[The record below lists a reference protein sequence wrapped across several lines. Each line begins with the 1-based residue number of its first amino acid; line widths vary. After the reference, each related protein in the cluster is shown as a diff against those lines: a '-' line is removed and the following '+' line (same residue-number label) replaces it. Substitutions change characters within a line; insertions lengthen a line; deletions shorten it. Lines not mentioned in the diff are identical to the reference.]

1 MAIMYKQL
9 LHLNISII
17 LLLMVGLY
25 AGMAGAHGKVA
36 MAQDSCMRYA
46 GTSMV
51 HLSVYQPK
59 IEPSAHY
66 CTEIPNEGET
76 FLVIDLVDE
85 ALRDMPVGIRI
96 VKGTGDAD
104 SETIKTVQP
113 VYHPD
118 GVVGEKV
125 YLEQGEYTIII
136 NGEAVPPV
144 EYHYPL
150 RVQMVNYSEVFQKA
164 IGPTIALLV
173 LIFVGYKLTK
183 TKKVQ
188 NWLSSR
194 PA

>member
-1 MAIMYKQL
+1 MVQQAIRASATAFILIMA
-9 LHLNISII
+9 LHTG
-17 LLLMVGLY
+17 V
-25 AGMAGAHGKVA
+25 AGAHGKVA
-36 MAQDSCMRYA
+36 MEQDSCMRRA

-51 HLSVYQPK
+51 HMSAYQPQ

-76 FLVIDLVDE
+76 FIVIDLVDQ

-96 VKGTGDAD
+96 VKGTGDTE
-104 SETIKTVQP
+104 SETIKNVKP
-113 VYHPD
+113 VYHSD

-125 YLEQGEYTIII
+125 YLEQGEYTVIIK
-136 NGEAVPPV
+136 GEAVPPV

-150 RVQMVNYSEVFQKA
+150 RVKMINYSEVFKKA

-173 LIFVGYKLTK
+173 LTFVGYKLTK

-188 NWLSSR
+188 KWLSSKR
-194 PA
+194 S

>member
-1 MAIMYKQL
+1 MIKQAIRASATAFILIMS
-9 LHLNISII
+9 LHTG
-17 LLLMVGLY
+17 V
-25 AGMAGAHGKVA
+25 AGAHGKVA
-36 MAQDSCMRYA
+36 MEQDSCMRRA
-46 GTSMV
+46 GGGSMI
-51 HLSVYQPK
+51 HMSVYQPT

-66 CTEIPNEGET
+66 CTEIPNVGET
-76 FLVIDLVDE
+76 YLVIDLVDK

-104 SETIKTVQP
+104 SETIKTVKP

-150 RVQMVNYSEVFQKA
+150 RVQLVNYSEVFQKA

>member
-1 MAIMYKQL
+1 VVQQVIRASATALILIMA
-9 LHLNISII
+9 LHTG
-17 LLLMVGLY
+17 V
-25 AGMAGAHGKVA
+25 AGAHGKVA
-36 MAQDSCMRYA
+36 MEQDSCMRRA

-51 HLSVYQPK
+51 HLSAYQPQ

-76 FLVIDLVDE
+76 FIVIDLVDQ

-96 VKGTGDAD
+96 VKGTGDAE
-104 SETIKTVQP
+104 SETIKNVKP
-113 VYHPD
+113 VYHSD

-125 YLEQGEYTIII
+125 YLEQGEYTVIIK
-136 NGEAVPPV
+136 GEAVPPV

-150 RVQMVNYSEVFQKA
+150 RVKMINYSEVFKKA

-173 LIFVGYKLTK
+173 LTFVGYKLTK

-188 NWLSSR
+188 KWLSSKR
-194 PA
+194 S

>member
-1 MAIMYKQL
+1 MVQQAIRASATAFILIMA
-9 LHLNISII
+9 LHTG
-17 LLLMVGLY
+17 V
-25 AGMAGAHGKVA
+25 AGAHGKVA
-36 MAQDSCMRYA
+36 MEQDSCMRRT

-51 HLSVYQPK
+51 HMSAYQPQ

-76 FLVIDLVDE
+76 FIVIDLVDK

-104 SETIKTVQP
+104 SETIKTVKAA
-113 VYHPD
+113 YHSD
-118 GVVGEKV
+118 GVVGGKV
-125 YLEQGEYTIII
+125 YLEQGEYTVIIK
-136 NGEAVPPV
+136 GEAVPPV

-150 RVQMVNYSEVFQKA
+150 RVKMINYSEIFQKA

-188 NWLSSR
+188 KWLSSKR
-194 PA
+194 S

>member
-1 MAIMYKQL
+1 MDTIKQAVAITACV
-9 LHLNISII
+9 I
-17 LLLMVGLY
+17 LMMFYTGIVN
-25 AGMAGAHGKVA
+25 AHGRVE
-36 MAQDSCMRYA
+36 MAQDSCMRRA
-46 GTSMV
+46 GSSMV
-51 HLSVYQPK
+51 HMSAYQPQ
-59 IEPSAHY
+59 IDVSAHY
-66 CTEIPNEGET
+66 CTEIPNVGET
-76 FLVIDLVDE
+76 FIVIDLVDE

-96 VKGTGDAD
+96 VKGTGEAD
-104 SETIKTVQP
+104 SETIKAVKA
-113 VYHPD
+113 VYHTD

-150 RVQMVNYSEVFQKA
+150 RVKMVNYSEVFQKA